1 VPGIEISRID
11 TLDFDD
17 GSLLATCSGKHGYGY
32 GHGAKHSYILLNRS
46 AWRCCKFC
54 DSTPCTSDTSRMML
68 TPLTGFLD
76 LDPPYTGDDNAKT
89 REYGNTR
96 TRERYLMHTR
106 LQHVVGDENTKT
118 FSKTYTW

>member
-1 VPGIEISRID
+1 
-11 TLDFDD
+11 
-17 GSLLATCSGKHGYGY
+17 
-32 GHGAKHSYILLNRS
+32 
-46 AWRCCKFC
+46 
-54 DSTPCTSDTSRMML
+54 MML
-68 TPLTGFLD
+68 TALTGFLD

-106 LQHVVGDENTKT
+106 LWHFVGDENTET